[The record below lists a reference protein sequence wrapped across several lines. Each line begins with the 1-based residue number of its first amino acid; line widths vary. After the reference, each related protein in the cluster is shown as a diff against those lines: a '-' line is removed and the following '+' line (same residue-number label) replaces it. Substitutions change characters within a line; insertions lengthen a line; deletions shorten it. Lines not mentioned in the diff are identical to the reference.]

1 MATFSHSAAEHF
13 SRRLISWVQH
23 QPELRAHAAAANLEW
38 CNQTLDFARSCGVNR
53 EDTVARFARLRLLRG
68 DDWLASP
75 AAREIT
81 SSDRD
86 DELKVF
92 QLECLHWGVTH
103 G

>member
-1 MATFSHSAAEHF
+1 
-13 SRRLISWVQH
+13 
-23 QPELRAHAAAANLEW
+23 
-38 CNQTLDFARSCGVNR
+38 VNR